1 MGLDTFIFINGII
14 MNSKPLWFFFISSVW
29 LFMGYLLYNGVWD
42 IINYAEV
49 LSENPA
55 AAATGKSAQFIFGTI
70 VLFGM
75 EFTFWYKFFRYPTD
89 GARVFAAFMGI
100 AMLLVIFAGYV
111 VADLLASEKNDLI
124 LWFYWYVALGHIS
137 FALFGKDKRET
148 ESTFIFYK

>member
-1 MGLDTFIFINGII
+1 

-29 LFMGYLLYNGVWD
+29 LFMGYLLYNGLWD

-55 AAATGKSAQFIFGTI
+55 AVAAGRGYAAKYIFGTI

-89 GARVFAAFMGI
+89 GARVMAALMGI
-100 AMLLVIFAGYV
+100 TMILVIFAGSV
-111 VADLLASEKNDLI
+111 VADLLAKEANSTI
-124 LWFYWYVALGHIS
+124 LWFFWYVALGHLS
-137 FALFGKDKRET
+137 FALFGKDKRDV
-148 ESTFIFYK
+148 ESTFIYYK